1 MHCRVKPKE
10 LRNAYCRAREANCRS
25 SAAPATCRFYKELDA
40 ILGGDPTSTP
50 KTTIDTSESS
60 STRQEEEECGS
71 KGAEEEGDSP
81 ASLDACSQELF
92 SSQEEGSQSQQMMLG
107 EEQTPEEVPELG
119 YDPYN
124 PELPKPST
132 QIANGALGDIA
143 VSTPSILQLE
153 LVNKAIEEV
162 RYEVEREQKKYE
174 ELLETTKEYSTSEAS
189 SLISKTSVSAA
200 VTKTDSLEYNPGS
213 YNLNNNTDYNPTPL
227 AAASS
232 SKYTL
237 DTFDN
242 AKSKGSSLEYVPKV
256 VAQPKKYS
264 SVVPNNKY
272 VIDDSKPSTDLEYDP
287 LSNYSARLLSKA
299 STKEQKGTKRRKV
312 SSYGESYSPSRKK
325 HCNVSNNYGTYA
337 KFSDSEED
345 VDLEY
350 QPTSVSRLQSK
361 VSSENESS
369 DGLSVKEKS
378 TKLED
383 LNSREMKEMAVQY
396 DMEDIESPRK
406 NLVKDLSEKN
416 TKLAKASSSKNEQ
429 NVEDKDSKE
438 IAKDKMKK
446 KKTDGS
452 KPPCHKEMGKEK
464 SKNTKKER
472 TVKKEEKLKIKN
484 GEKSCKEK
492 SIKAKP
498 DGNLKKS
505 EKEKLEKVAKKEKS
519 KSTSCAASSGKSKSE
534 GLWKGAS
541 PEKLEGS
548 TKDSIVKA
556 ADLKN
561 GKQASRDKHK
571 DKGGKTSASD
581 RPKKKASPAKV
592 GNSKGKCKPKQRTLS
607 HVDLFG
613 DESGEEE
620 KVGQPPAT
628 FPNMS
633 SDSDGDDG
641 SCGFQS
647 DNEGTKSIQRSKL
660 SKSSSS
666 SSSSDDIDYSV
677 LEKDLD
683 YDSDPMEECLRI
695 FNESTD
701 VKTED
706 KGRLGK
712 QPLKEEA
719 SEEKMDDALTT
730 LFPGQKRRIS
740 HLAKQGNADVP
751 NKPVIRP
758 YRPPTAQEVCYRR
771 IQLAQQQAAQLAVA
785 VQRASLA
792 LPGEKKRIAHVPNV
806 ALSTAAK
813 QITVGIKKTI
823 PVSSVTAPNGSEA
836 PALTLKARTLT
847 GMTSKTTTTALQK
860 RIAHAP
866 SLQSASLKRPV
877 IPTEFG
883 AKVPTNIRQRYL
895 NLFIDECLKFC
906 SSSQEAF
913 DKALSEEKVAYE
925 RSTSR
930 NIYLNVAVNTLK
942 KLRSLVPNSPPCV
955 NITVGIKK
963 TIPVSSVTAPN
974 GSEAPALT
982 LKART
987 LTGMTSKTTTTAL
1000 QKRIAHAP
1008 SLQSASLK
1016 RPVIP
1021 TEFGAKV
1028 PTNIRQR
1035 YLNLFIDECLKFCSS
1050 SQEAFDKALSE
1061 EKVAY
1066 ERSTS
1071 RNIYLNVA
1079 VNTLKKLRS
1088 LVPNSPPCV
1097 NKTSNRKV
1105 VSHEAVLGGKL
1116 AAKTSFTLNQSG
1128 NLRAE
1133 DLTGAALYRRL
1144 KEYLLTEEQMKE
1156 NGYPMPHP
1164 EKAGRAVVFTVEEK
1178 KTTDSSCRVCCRCGT
1193 EYMVSPSGN
1202 CIRKEECLHHWG
1214 RLRKQRVPGGWE
1226 THYSCCSGAV
1236 GSPGCQVAKQH
1247 VQDGRKE
1254 NLEGFVK
1261 TFEKLPTTDGYPG
1274 IYALDCE
1281 MCYTKQGL
1289 ELTRVTVINSD
1300 LKVVYDTFVKPDNKV
1315 VDYNTRFSGVT
1326 EEDLANASITLR
1338 DVQAVLLNMFSTDT
1352 ILIGHSLESDLF
1364 ALKLIHSTVVDTA
1377 VVFPHRLGLPYKRAL
1392 RTLMADYLK
1401 RIIQDNVEGHDS
1413 SEDAS
1418 ACMELM
1424 IWKIKEDA
1432 KVKR

>member
-1 MHCRVKPKE
+1 MALMHE
-10 LRNAYCRAREANCRS
+10 N
-25 SAAPATCRFYKELDA
+25 
-40 ILGGDPTSTP
+40 
-50 KTTIDTSESS
+50 
-60 STRQEEEECGS
+60 QEMKLTNQFKCLS
-71 KGAEEEGDSP
+71 CIKK
-81 ASLDACSQELF
+81 
-92 SSQEEGSQSQQMMLG
+92 
-107 EEQTPEEVPELG
+107 LG

-124 PELPKPST
+124 PELPKPLT
-132 QIANGALGDIA
+132 QIPNGALDDIT

-162 RYEVEREQKKYE
+162 RNEVEREQKKYE
-174 ELLETTKEYSTSEAS
+174 ELLETTKEYSTSEAA

-213 YNLNNNTDYNPTPL
+213 YKLNNNTDYNPTPL
-227 AAASS
+227 AVASCS
-232 SKYTL
+232 RKYTL

-242 AKSKGSSLEYVPKV
+242 AKSKGGALEYVPKV
-256 VAQPKKYS
+256 VAPPKKYS
-264 SVVPNNKY
+264 RVVSNNKY
-272 VIDDSKPSTDLEYDP
+272 VIDNSKPSTDLEYDP

-299 STKEQKGTKRRKV
+299 NTKEQKGTKRRRA
-312 SSYGESYSPSRKK
+312 SSHGESYSPSCKK
-325 HCNVSNNYGTYA
+325 HCNVSDDYGTYA

-345 VDLEY
+345 VDLDY
-350 QPTSVSRLQSK
+350 RPTSVSRLQSK
-361 VSSENESS
+361 VSSGNESS
-369 DGLSVKEKS
+369 DGLSIKEKS
-378 TKLED
+378 TKSEN
-383 LNSREMKEMAVQY
+383 LNSRGMKEMAVQY

-406 NLVKDLSEKN
+406 NLKDSLEKN
-416 TKLAKASSSKNEQ
+416 TKVAKASSGKNDQ
-429 NVEDKDSKE
+429 SVEDKDSKE
-438 IAKDKMKK
+438 ISKDKMKK
-446 KKTDGS
+446 KKTDGN
-452 KPPCHKEMGKEK
+452 KPPCHKEMDKKEK
-464 SKNTKKER
+464 NKNTKKER
-472 TVKKEEKLKIKN
+472 IKKEEKLKMKN
-484 GEKSCKEK
+484 GERNCEEK
-492 SIKAKP
+492 NIKAKL
-498 DGNLKKS
+498 DRNLKKP
-505 EKEKLEKVAKKEKS
+505 EKEKLEKVSKTEKS
-519 KSTSCAASSGKSKSE
+519 KSSSSGKSKNE
-534 GLWKGAS
+534 GLCKGAS
-541 PEKLEGS
+541 TEKLEVS
-548 TKDSIVKA
+548 KKDSMPKA
-556 ADLKN
+556 AGLKN
-561 GKQASRDKHK
+561 GKQASSEKHK
-571 DKGGKTSASD
+571 NKGGKTSAAGC
-581 RPKKKASPAKV
+581 RKKKARSAEV
-592 GNSKGKCKPKQRTLS
+592 GNSKDKGKLKQRTLS

-620 KVGQPPAT
+620 KADQSLLAAFPAI
-628 FPNMS
+628 S
-633 SDSDGDDG
+633 SDSDEDDG

-647 DNEGTKSIQRSKL
+647 DNEGTKSIKHSKL

-666 SSSSDDIDYSV
+666 STSDDIDYSV

-719 SEEKMDDALTT
+719 SEEKVDDALTT

-751 NKPVIRP
+751 SKPVIRP

-792 LPGEKKRIAHVPNV
+792 LPGGKRRIAHVPNA

-813 QITVGIKKTI
+813 QATVGVKKTI
-823 PVSSVTAPNGSEA
+823 PVSSVTVPSESEA
-836 PALTLKARTLT
+836 LALTLKARTLA
-847 GMTSKTTTTALQK
+847 GMTSKTTTTVVQK

-866 SLQSASLKRPV
+866 SLQSASL
-877 IPTEFG
+877 T
-883 AKVPTNIRQRYL
+883 
-895 NLFIDECLKFC
+895 
-906 SSSQEAF
+906 
-913 DKALSEEKVAYE
+913 
-925 RSTSR
+925 
-930 NIYLNVAVNTLK
+930 
-942 KLRSLVPNSPPCV
+942 
-955 NITVGIKK
+955 
-963 TIPVSSVTAPN
+963 
-974 GSEAPALT
+974 
-982 LKART
+982 
-987 LTGMTSKTTTTAL
+987 
-1000 QKRIAHAP
+1000 
-1008 SLQSASLK
+1008 

-1128 NLRAE
+1128 SLRAE

-1144 KEYLLTEEQMKE
+1144 KEYLLTEEQLKE

-1164 EKAGRAVVFTVEEK
+1164 EKPGRAVVFTVEEK

-1193 EYMVSPSGN
+1193 EYMVSASGN

-1236 GSPGCQVAKQH
+1236 GSPGCQVARQH

-1326 EEDLANASITLR
+1326 EEDLENASITLR
-1338 DVQAVLLNMFSTDT
+1338 DVQAVLLNMFSADT

-1364 ALKLIHSTVVDTA
+1364 ALKLIHCTVVDTA

-1413 SEDAS
+1413 SQEAS

>member
-1 MHCRVKPKE
+1 MNKYLHYLLTVEK
-10 LRNAYCRAREANCRS
+10 S
-25 SAAPATCRFYKELDA
+25 
-40 ILGGDPTSTP
+40 
-50 KTTIDTSESS
+50 
-60 STRQEEEECGS
+60 
-71 KGAEEEGDSP
+71 
-81 ASLDACSQELF
+81 
-92 SSQEEGSQSQQMMLG
+92 
-107 EEQTPEEVPELG
+107 ELG

-132 QIANGALGDIA
+132 QIANGALGDIT

-162 RYEVEREQKKYE
+162 KYEVEREQKKYE
-174 ELLETTKEYSTSEAS
+174 ELLETTKEYSTSES
-189 SLISKTSVSAA
+189 TSLISKTPVSAA
-200 VTKTDSLEYNPGS
+200 VTKTDSLDYNPGS

-227 AAASS
+227 TAASS
-232 SKYTL
+232 NKYTL

-264 SVVPNNKY
+264 SVITNNKY

-312 SSYGESYSPSRKK
+312 SSHGESYSPSCKK
-325 HCNVSNNYGTYA
+325 QCNVSSNYETYA
-337 KFSDSEED
+337 RFSDSEED
-345 VDLEY
+345 ADLEY

-369 DGLSVKEKS
+369 DGLSIKEKS

-416 TKLAKASSSKNEQ
+416 TKLAKASSGKNDQ
-429 NVEDKDSKE
+429 DVEERDSKE

-446 KKTDGS
+446 KKTDGR
-452 KPPCHKEMGKEK
+452 KPHCHKEMGKKEK

-472 TVKKEEKLKIKN
+472 IVKKEEKLKI
-484 GEKSCKEK
+484 GEKNCKEK

-498 DGNLKKS
+498 DGNSKKS

-519 KSTSCAASSGKSKSE
+519 KSTSCAASSGKSKNE
-534 GLWKGAS
+534 GLCKGAS
-541 PEKLEGS
+541 TEKLEGS
-548 TKDSIVKA
+548 KKDSMPKA

-561 GKQASRDKHK
+561 GKQTSSDKHK

-592 GNSKGKCKPKQRTLS
+592 GNSKGKCKPKQQTLS

-620 KVGQPPAT
+620 KEGQSLAP

-641 SCGFQS
+641 SYGFQS
-647 DNEGTKSIQRSKL
+647 DNEGTKTIQRSKL

-666 SSSSDDIDYSV
+666 SSASDDIDYSV

-719 SEEKMDDALTT
+719 SEEKVDDALTT

-751 NKPVIRP
+751 GKPVIRP

-792 LPGEKKRIAHVPNV
+792 LPGEKKRIAHVPTV
-806 ALSTAAK
+806 ALSTGAK

-866 SLQSASLKRPV
+866 
-877 IPTEFG
+877 T
-883 AKVPTNIRQRYL
+883 
-895 NLFIDECLKFC
+895 
-906 SSSQEAF
+906 
-913 DKALSEEKVAYE
+913 
-925 RSTSR
+925 
-930 NIYLNVAVNTLK
+930 
-942 KLRSLVPNSPPCV
+942 
-955 NITVGIKK
+955 
-963 TIPVSSVTAPN
+963 
-974 GSEAPALT
+974 
-982 LKART
+982 
-987 LTGMTSKTTTTAL
+987 
-1000 QKRIAHAP
+1000 
-1008 SLQSASLK
+1008 LQSASLK

-1105 VSHEAVLGGKL
+1105 VSHEAMLGGKL

-1133 DLTGAALYRRL
+1133 DLTA
-1144 KEYLLTEEQMKE
+1144 
-1156 NGYPMPHP
+1156 
-1164 EKAGRAVVFTVEEK
+1164 
-1178 KTTDSSCRVCCRCGT
+1178 SCRVCCRCGT
-1193 EYMVSPSGN
+1193 EYMVSASGN

-1261 TFEKLPTTDGYPG
+1261 TFEKLPTTNGYPG

-1326 EEDLANASITLR
+1326 EEDLENASITLR
-1338 DVQAVLLNMFSTDT
+1338 DVQAVLLNMFSADT

-1364 ALKLIHSTVVDTA
+1364 ALKLIHNTVVDTA

>member
-1 MHCRVKPKE
+1 MLRPSGYFRGIDCPFLGAGGRGPPCRRPHCHFRHPP
-10 LRNAYCRAREANCRS
+10 AARG
-25 SAAPATCRFYKELDA
+25 AAPEPGAK
-40 ILGGDPTSTP
+40 LG
-50 KTTIDTSESS
+50 
-60 STRQEEEECGS
+60 
-71 KGAEEEGDSP
+71 A
-81 ASLDACSQELF
+81 
-92 SSQEEGSQSQQMMLG
+92 
-107 EEQTPEEVPELG
+107 ELG

-132 QIANGALGDIA
+132 QIANGALGDIT

-162 RYEVEREQKKYE
+162 KYEVEREQKKYE
-174 ELLETTKEYSTSEAS
+174 ELLETTKEYSTSEAT
-189 SLISKTSVSAA
+189 SLISKTPVSAA

-264 SVVPNNKY
+264 SVVTNNKY

-299 STKEQKGTKRRKV
+299 CTKEQKGTKRRKV
-312 SSYGESYSPSRKK
+312 SSHGESYSPSRKK

-369 DGLSVKEKS
+369 DGLSIKEKS

-396 DMEDIESPRK
+396 DMEDIESPQK

-416 TKLAKASSSKNEQ
+416 TKLAKASSGKNDQ
-429 NVEDKDSKE
+429 DVEEKDSKE

-446 KKTDGS
+446 KKTDGR
-452 KPPCHKEMGKEK
+452 KPPCHKEMGKKEK

-472 TVKKEEKLKIKN
+472 IVKKEEKLKIKN
-484 GEKSCKEK
+484 GEKNCKEK

-519 KSTSCAASSGKSKSE
+519 KSTSCAASSGKSKNE
-534 GLWKGAS
+534 GLCKGAS
-541 PEKLEGS
+541 TEKLEGS
-548 TKDSIVKA
+548 KKDSVLKA

-561 GKQASRDKHK
+561 GKQASSDKHK

-620 KVGQPPAT
+620 KVGQSLAP

-641 SCGFQS
+641 SYGFQS

-666 SSSSDDIDYSV
+666 SSASDDIDYSV

-751 NKPVIRP
+751 SKPVIRP

-785 VQRASLA
+785 VQKASLA

-847 GMTSKTTTTALQK
+847 GMTSKTTTTA
-860 RIAHAP
+860 
-866 SLQSASLKRPV
+866 
-877 IPTEFG
+877 F
-883 AKVPTNIRQRYL
+883 
-895 NLFIDECLKFC
+895 
-906 SSSQEAF
+906 
-913 DKALSEEKVAYE
+913 
-925 RSTSR
+925 
-930 NIYLNVAVNTLK
+930 
-942 KLRSLVPNSPPCV
+942 
-955 NITVGIKK
+955 
-963 TIPVSSVTAPN
+963 
-974 GSEAPALT
+974 
-982 LKART
+982 
-987 LTGMTSKTTTTAL
+987 

-1144 KEYLLTEEQMKE
+1144 KEYLLTEEQLKE

-1193 EYMVSPSGN
+1193 EYMVSASGN

-1261 TFEKLPTTDGYPG
+1261 TFEKLPTTNGYPG

-1326 EEDLANASITLR
+1326 EEDLENASITLR
-1338 DVQAVLLNMFSTDT
+1338 DVQAVLLNMFSADT

-1364 ALKLIHSTVVDTA
+1364 ALKLIHNTVVDTA

-1392 RTLMADYLK
+1392 RMLMADYLK
-1401 RIIQDNVEGHDS
+1401 RIIQDNGETSETGETGTLLSHLIPPTLRGPPLLSPLLPLPPRVPHQVEIG
-1413 SEDAS
+1413 AS
-1418 ACMELM
+1418 PC
-1424 IWKIKEDA
+1424 
-1432 KVKR
+1432 

>member
-1 MHCRVKPKE
+1 TVALCSS
-10 LRNAYCRAREANCRS
+10 RNQWHDHPP
-25 SAAPATCRFYKELDA
+25 AP
-40 ILGGDPTSTP
+40 
-50 KTTIDTSESS
+50 
-60 STRQEEEECGS
+60 TRGLPCC
-71 KGAEEEGDSP
+71 P
-81 ASLDACSQELF
+81 APS
-92 SSQEEGSQSQQMMLG
+92 
-107 EEQTPEEVPELG
+107 LG

-132 QIANGALGDIA
+132 QIANGALGDIT

-162 RYEVEREQKKYE
+162 KYEVEREQKKYE
-174 ELLETTKEYSTSEAS
+174 ELLETTKEYSTSES
-189 SLISKTSVSAA
+189 TSLISKTPVSAA
-200 VTKTDSLEYNPGS
+200 VTKTDSLDYNPGS

-227 AAASS
+227 TAASS
-232 SKYTL
+232 NKYTL

-264 SVVPNNKY
+264 SVITNNKY

-312 SSYGESYSPSRKK
+312 SSHGESYSPSCKK
-325 HCNVSNNYGTYA
+325 QCNVSSNYETYA
-337 KFSDSEED
+337 RFSDSEED
-345 VDLEY
+345 ADLEY

-369 DGLSVKEKS
+369 DGLSIKEKS

-416 TKLAKASSSKNEQ
+416 TKLAKASSGKNDQ
-429 NVEDKDSKE
+429 DVEERDSKE
-438 IAKDKMKK
+438 I
-446 KKTDGS
+446 
-452 KPPCHKEMGKEK
+452 K

-472 TVKKEEKLKIKN
+472 IVKKEEKLKI
-484 GEKSCKEK
+484 GEKNCKEK

-498 DGNLKKS
+498 DGNSKKS

-519 KSTSCAASSGKSKSE
+519 KSTSCAASSGKSKNE
-534 GLWKGAS
+534 GLCKGAS
-541 PEKLEGS
+541 TEKLEGS
-548 TKDSIVKA
+548 KKDSMPKA

-561 GKQASRDKHK
+561 GKQTSSDKHK

-592 GNSKGKCKPKQRTLS
+592 GNSKGKCKPKQQTLS

-620 KVGQPPAT
+620 KEGQSLAP

-641 SCGFQS
+641 SYGFQS
-647 DNEGTKSIQRSKL
+647 DNEGTKTIQRSKL

-666 SSSSDDIDYSV
+666 SSASDDIDYSV

-719 SEEKMDDALTT
+719 SEEKVDDALTT

-740 HLAKQGNADVP
+740 HLAKQGNVSADVP
-751 NKPVIRP
+751 GKPVIRP

-792 LPGEKKRIAHVPNV
+792 LPGEKKRIAHVPTV
-806 ALSTAAK
+806 ALSTGAK
-813 QITVGIKKTI
+813 QSKS
-823 PVSSVTAPNGSEA
+823 PSVTAPNGSEA

-866 SLQSASLKRPV
+866 
-877 IPTEFG
+877 T
-883 AKVPTNIRQRYL
+883 
-895 NLFIDECLKFC
+895 
-906 SSSQEAF
+906 
-913 DKALSEEKVAYE
+913 
-925 RSTSR
+925 
-930 NIYLNVAVNTLK
+930 
-942 KLRSLVPNSPPCV
+942 
-955 NITVGIKK
+955 
-963 TIPVSSVTAPN
+963 
-974 GSEAPALT
+974 
-982 LKART
+982 
-987 LTGMTSKTTTTAL
+987 
-1000 QKRIAHAP
+1000 
-1008 SLQSASLK
+1008 LQSASLK

-1105 VSHEAVLGGKL
+1105 VSHEAMLGGKL

-1144 KEYLLTEEQMKE
+1144 KEYLLTEEQLKE

-1193 EYMVSPSGN
+1193 EYMVSASGN

-1261 TFEKLPTTDGYPG
+1261 TFEKLPTTNGYPG

-1326 EEDLANASITLR
+1326 EEDLENASITLR
-1338 DVQAVLLNMFSTDT
+1338 DVQAVLLNMFSADT

-1364 ALKLIHSTVVDTA
+1364 ALKLIHNTVVDTA

>member
-1 MHCRVKPKE
+1 MNKYLHYLLTVEK
-10 LRNAYCRAREANCRS
+10 S
-25 SAAPATCRFYKELDA
+25 
-40 ILGGDPTSTP
+40 
-50 KTTIDTSESS
+50 
-60 STRQEEEECGS
+60 
-71 KGAEEEGDSP
+71 
-81 ASLDACSQELF
+81 
-92 SSQEEGSQSQQMMLG
+92 
-107 EEQTPEEVPELG
+107 ELG

-143 VSTPSILQLE
+143 VSAPSILQLE

-416 TKLAKASSSKNEQ
+416 TKLAKAYSGKNEQ
-429 NVEDKDSKE
+429 DVEDKDSKE

-446 KKTDGS
+446 KKTDGN

-484 GEKSCKEK
+484 GEKNCKEK

-519 KSTSCAASSGKSKSE
+519 KSTSCAASSGKSKNE

-541 PEKLEGS
+541 TEKLEGS
-548 TKDSIVKA
+548 KKDSILKA

-581 RPKKKASPAKV
+581 RPKRKASPAKV

-607 HVDLFG
+607 HIDLFG

-620 KVGQPPAT
+620 KVGQPPST

-641 SCGFQS
+641 SYGFQS

-792 LPGEKKRIAHVPNV
+792 SPGEKKRIAHVPSV

-813 QITVGIKKTI
+813 Q
-823 PVSSVTAPNGSEA
+823 
-836 PALTLKARTLT
+836 
-847 GMTSKTTTTALQK
+847 
-860 RIAHAP
+860 
-866 SLQSASLKRPV
+866 
-877 IPTEFG
+877 
-883 AKVPTNIRQRYL
+883 
-895 NLFIDECLKFC
+895 
-906 SSSQEAF
+906 
-913 DKALSEEKVAYE
+913 
-925 RSTSR
+925 
-930 NIYLNVAVNTLK
+930 
-942 KLRSLVPNSPPCV
+942 
-955 NITVGIKK
+955 ITVGIKK

-1133 DLTGAALYRRL
+1133 DLTGAALHRRL
-1144 KEYLLTEEQMKE
+1144 KEYLLTEEQLKE

-1193 EYMVSPSGN
+1193 EYMVSTSGN

-1364 ALKLIHSTVVDTA
+1364 ALKLIHGTVVDTA

>member
-1 MHCRVKPKE
+1 MLRPSGYFRGIDCPFLGAGGRGAGGPPCRRPHCHFRHPP
-10 LRNAYCRAREANCRS
+10 AARGA
-25 SAAPATCRFYKELDA
+25 AAPE
-40 ILGGDPTSTP
+40 P
-50 KTTIDTSESS
+50 
-60 STRQEEEECGS
+60 
-71 KGAEEEGDSP
+71 GAKPG
-81 ASLDACSQELF
+81 A
-92 SSQEEGSQSQQMMLG
+92 
-107 EEQTPEEVPELG
+107 ELG

-955 NITVGIKK
+955 N
-963 TIPVSSVTAPN
+963 
-974 GSEAPALT
+974 
-982 LKART
+982 
-987 LTGMTSKTTTTAL
+987 
-1000 QKRIAHAP
+1000 
-1008 SLQSASLK
+1008 
-1016 RPVIP
+1016 
-1021 TEFGAKV
+1021 
-1028 PTNIRQR
+1028 
-1035 YLNLFIDECLKFCSS
+1035 
-1050 SQEAFDKALSE
+1050 
-1061 EKVAY
+1061 
-1066 ERSTS
+1066 
-1071 RNIYLNVA
+1071 
-1079 VNTLKKLRS
+1079 
-1088 LVPNSPPCV
+1088 
-1097 NKTSNRKV
+1097 KTSNRKV

-1133 DLTGAALYRRL
+1133 DLTA
-1144 KEYLLTEEQMKE
+1144 
-1156 NGYPMPHP
+1156 
-1164 EKAGRAVVFTVEEK
+1164 
-1178 KTTDSSCRVCCRCGT
+1178 SCRVCCRCGT